1 MSTTQINAAE
11 VWLLMKLII
20 SIKTKV
26 MLKLMLEIINAVA
39 VHMLIKKHCSFQLSL
54 TPSNIKLN
62 HNSSK
67 QIVQHH
73 WWIILLWFAKV
84 LQKQSLVIGNSRKYM
99 CSCCRSL
106 LYTNRSKFKTAK
118 LKTTRY
124 CILLSTYLIWLA
136 F

>member
-62 HNSSK
+62 DNSSK
-67 QIVQHH
+67 QIIQHH
-73 WWIILLWFAKV
+73 
-84 LQKQSLVIGNSRKYM
+84 
-99 CSCCRSL
+99 
-106 LYTNRSKFKTAK
+106 
-118 LKTTRY
+118 
-124 CILLSTYLIWLA
+124 
-136 F
+136 